1 MEKVSLLRV
10 VVASPG
16 DVQAERDLLSFVI
29 DELNRTVARS
39 RGFRLEVIR
48 WEKDAYPGFH
58 ADGPQGLIDP
68 ILRIEDADLFVGIF
82 WKRFGTPTM
91 GSQSGTEHE
100 FRRAYDAW
108 SESGSPHIMFYFSQ
122 KPHTPTSVEEA
133 EQLTQVLNFQRRFPP
148 EGLWWRYGSELEFER
163 LVRDHLTKL
172 VLEKEQEEEG
182 DEEEE
187 EKDAG
192 QDSIHF
198 TDSPLSAN
206 EHARLQCG
214 LEGGDTIR
222 IDLSS
227 DSPLDVMIFDE
238 GDYQSWMKTGRVD
251 TFYGNYP
258 GENHGDHFHGFFT
271 APEDGEY
278 LVIVCNRSGR
288 EVGMRLDVS
297 YAD

>member
-1 MEKVSLLRV
+1 MEKVTLLRV

-29 DELNRTVARS
+29 DELNRGVARS

-100 FRRAYDAW
+100 FLRAYEAW
-108 SESGSPHIMFYFSQ
+108 SENGSPHIMFYFNQ

-133 EQLTQVLNFQRRFPP
+133 EQLTQVLNFQRRFPR
-148 EGLWWRYGSELEFER
+148 EGLWWGYGSELEFER
-163 LVRDHLTKL
+163 LVREHLTKF
-172 VLEKEQEEEG
+172 VLEKEQEEEN

-187 EKDAG
+187 EDDTE

-198 TDSPLSAN
+198 SDSPLGAN
-206 EHARLQCG
+206 EHARLPCS
-214 LEGGDTIR
+214 LEEGDKIR
-222 IDLSS
+222 ISLSS
-227 DSPLDVMIFDE
+227 DRPLDVMIFDE
-238 GDYQSWMKTGRVD
+238 GDYQSWMKTGEVD

-258 GENHGDHFHGFFT
+258 GEDHGNNFNGFFT

-278 LVIVCNRSGR
+278 LVIVCNRSRR
-288 EVGMRLDVS
+288 EVDMRLDIS
-297 YAD
+297 YAN